1 MIIPPLPINEEQ
13 RLNAL
18 ESYDIIGIE
27 EESNFDDL
35 TMLAAEICQTPI
47 ALVTILGSEKQWFK
61 SKFGTEHTE
70 TPRELAFCTHT
81 ILSGDKV
88 MMVNDMRKDE
98 RFFDNPLVTGETNV
112 IFYAGV
118 PLINPDGYAL
128 GTICVIDHEAKTL
141 SSSQIRALQ
150 ILAKQVQHQL
160 ELKRK
165 VIELEKSNETLS
177 EVNSF
182 IEKFAKRVAH
192 DIKNPLSS
200 IIMSADSLQ
209 KKLVKEGDER
219 SVRLVNIAL
228 RSAKNLITYIDDMLD
243 YSKAPSIL
251 LASRETFELNEL
263 LKRLIPMLNLP
274 NGFKFEYPD
283 NIKLK
288 CSRIALEQILLNLLS
303 NAIRYND
310 KVVPEIKLAVKEDND
325 QYYFTV
331 SDNGI
336 GIAKDDVENIFKEGF
351 TLSEKDCFGQK
362 SNGVGLDAVRSL
374 IKRLHGKIHVES
386 TIGIGTKISF
396 SIAK

>member
-1 MIIPPLPINEEQ
+1 MTIPLTALNETERLIALDSYNIIGSEEEQ
-13 RLNAL
+13 
-18 ESYDIIGIE
+18 
-27 EESNFDDL
+27 NFDEL
-35 TMLAAEICQTPI
+35 TMLAAEICQTDV
-47 ALVTILGSEKQWFK
+47 ALVTILGQEKQWFK
-61 SKFGTEHTE
+61 SKYGTEETE
-70 TPRELAFCTHT
+70 SPRELAFCTHAM
-81 ILSGDKV
+81 IAGDEV
-88 MMVNDMRKDE
+88 MVVNDARIDT
-98 RFFDNPLVTGETNV
+98 RFCDNPLVTGESKV

-118 PLINPDGYAL
+118 PLINPEGYSL
-128 GTICVIDHEAKTL
+128 GTICVINHEAKTL
-141 SSSQIRALQ
+141 TDRQIKALQ

-160 ELKRK
+160 ELRRK

-182 IEKFAKRVAH
+182 VEKFAKRVAH

-251 LASRETFELNEL
+251 LASRDTFELSDL
-263 LKRLIPMLNLP
+263 LKRLMPMLNIP
-274 NGFKFEYPD
+274 AKFKFESPE
-283 NIKLK
+283 NCTLK

-310 KVVPEIKLAVKEDND
+310 KSSPKIELGFKQDPD

-331 SDNGI
+331 ADNGI
-336 GIAKDDVENIFKEGF
+336 GIAKKNIDKIFQEGF
-351 TLSEKDCFGQK
+351 TLSDQDCLGNK
-362 SNGVGLDAVRSL
+362 SNGVGLDSVRSL

-386 TIGIGTKISF
+386 EIGLGTKISF